1 MEISNEDYQQYKP
14 LMFSICYRMLGSIV
28 EAEDI
33 VHETFLKAYQI
44 DEKKIDNKKAYLC
57 KMVTNRCLDELKSV
71 RRRREKY
78 VGPWNPVPLL
88 IEKTNDSDP
97 SDIVLKKEGLSIA
110 FLRMMEHLTPDERAV
125 LLLREVFDYSYSEI
139 ANMIEKKE
147 ENCRK
152 ILSRAKQRV
161 SRVEDESLN
170 YEKNKNIINLFI
182 QAFQRNDTSTL
193 VELITDNVTLYS
205 DGGGKVNAAIRP
217 IFSRANVMVFLY
229 GIIKKAPEDFYFELK
244 NVNYQPA
251 IVIHI
256 NGKVQ
261 SIISFFI
268 CNDKINEIYITMNP
282 DKLPNL

>member
-1 MEISNEDYQQYKP
+1 MQISNEDYEQFKP
-14 LMFSICYRMLGSIV
+14 LMFSISYRMLGSIV
-28 EAEDI
+28 EAEDV

-44 DEKKIDNKKAYLC
+44 DEKKIDNMKAYLC
-57 KMVTNRCLDELKSV
+57 KMVTNRCLDELKSI

-88 IEKTNDSDP
+88 MEKTNDYDP

-110 FLRMMEHLTPDERAV
+110 FLRMMEHLAPDERAV

-139 ANMIEKKE
+139 ANIIEKKE

-170 YEKNKNIINLFI
+170 YEKNKDIINLFI
-182 QAFQRNDTSTL
+182 EAFQMHNTAAL
-193 VELITDNVTLYS
+193 LELITDNVTLYS

-217 IFSRANVMVFLY
+217 IVTSNNVIAFLY
-229 GIIKKAPEDFYFELK
+229 GIIKNAPEDLYFEVK
-244 NVNYQPA
+244 KVNYQPA
-251 IVIHI
+251 IVFLI

-261 SIISFFI
+261 SILSFYI
-268 CNDKINEIYITMNP
+268 NNDKINEIYITLNP
-282 DKLPNL
+282 DKLPIL